1 MFPGTVDYGGV
12 TNTVESL
19 SPRSSQIPRITGS
32 RIEEERVRCP
42 SIQRCQPLA

>member
-19 SPRSSQIPRITGS
+19 SPRSSQTSRITGS
-32 RIEEERVRCP
+32 WIE
-42 SIQRCQPLA
+42 